1 MHHEKSK
8 ALQEE
13 KEEILMAIVG
23 SPNVGKS
30 TLFNMLTGKLAEV
43 ANWPGVTAEIEYSRI
58 THEGNNILV
67 IDLPGIYSLV
77 PQSREEA
84 VARDFIIK
92 NSPDVVLAIA
102 DITNLEKSLYLVVQV
117 LELFP
122 KVVVA
127 LNKSDLSHKRGIHVN
142 VEKLSRALKVP
153 VIPISARTH
162 ENFHRLLDDAVKMAK
177 SSRSSVLTINYGFLE
192 HYIEKIANIL
202 SKYHENKRVAR
213 VLAIHLLEGD
223 KSVLELLDEN
233 DKLETEKILEEVSKT
248 FGGPLA
254 AYIAGKRYEF
264 IDKIAEDAVVRVKN
278 VEERLS
284 KIFDRIFYTPVV
296 GFLVSVFI
304 LLFVFIIAI
313 GIGMGAPL
321 TDILCSIGAE
331 NAANFLDEYN
341 PATLIDEGFS
351 LLSEYASLSL
361 DYINAPKI
369 VSSIVVDGIIGGV
382 GVVATFIPPILL
394 FYLLFSILED
404 SGIYARMAVS
414 MSKMFEI
421 FGLTPRAAFPM
432 ILALGCNVPAVV
444 ASRTSTEETERKQII
459 FAVPMIP
466 CQARLV
472 VLIAMS
478 AYFNIGWH
486 QALFVVTFYLLGIFM
501 YLATSLFTRRFIY
514 KQKSPPTTI
523 IEIPSIHRPSLRV
536 VWWTT
541 LRNVKHFVRR
551 IIVVILPLSVVAV
564 VLTSYGLHGYAESP
578 QETFGYYIGK
588 IFSVLFYPIGITGE
602 KAWVVGYGVLNGII
616 AKEVFIAS
624 IESIWGNFYA
634 LLGTLTSAQV
644 VALTAFVNLYIPCF
658 ATLAMMLREGHRKLL
673 IQHLIYAFGVSYTIM
688 MGAYAVVSILS

>member
-8 ALQEE
+8 VLSKD

-58 THEGNNILV
+58 IHEGNKILV
-67 IDLPGIYSLV
+67 VDLPGIYSLV

-102 DITNLEKSLYLVVQV
+102 DITNLEKSLYLVIQV

-127 LNKSDLSHKRGIHVN
+127 LNKSDLSHKGGIHVN

-162 ENFHRLLDDAVKMAK
+162 ENFHRLLDDIIKMAK
-177 SSRSSVLTINYGFLE
+177 SSRSTFLTINYGFLE
-192 HYIEKIANIL
+192 HYIEKITEIL
-202 SKYHENKRVAR
+202 SKYYENKRIAR
-213 VLAIHLLEGD
+213 VLAIHALEGD
-223 KSVLELLDEN
+223 KSVLEAVDEN
-233 DKLETEKILEEVSKT
+233 DKLEIEKILEEASKT
-248 FGGPLA
+248 FGAPLA

-264 IDKIAEDAVVRVKN
+264 IDKITEDAVVRVKN
-278 VEERLS
+278 AEERVS
-284 KIFDRIFYTPVV
+284 KVFDRIFYTPVL
-296 GFLVSVFI
+296 GFLVSIFI
-304 LLFVFIIAI
+304 LLCVFIVAI
-313 GIGMGAPL
+313 GIGMGALL
-321 TDILCSIGAE
+321 TDVLHSIGAE
-331 NAANFLDEYN
+331 NAADFLDKYN
-341 PATLIDEGFS
+341 PATLIDEVFS
-351 LLSEYASLSL
+351 LLSEYAYLSL
-361 DYINAPKI
+361 EGINAPKI
-369 VSSIVVDGIIGGV
+369 VSTIVVDGIIGGV

-394 FYLLFSILED
+394 FYLLFSFLED
-404 SGIYARMAVS
+404 SGLYARMAVS
-414 MSKMFEI
+414 MTKMFEI

-444 ASRTSTEETERKQII
+444 ASRTSTEETERRQII
-459 FAVPMIP
+459 FAVPMVP

-478 AYFNIGWH
+478 AYFNIGWQ
-486 QALFVVTFYLLGIFM
+486 QALFVVSFYLLGIFM
-501 YLATSLFTRRFIY
+501 YLITSLFVRRFIY

-523 IEIPSIHRPSLRV
+523 IEIPNVHRPSLRV

-541 LRNVKHFVRR
+541 LRNVKHFIKR
-551 IIVVILPLSVVAV
+551 IIVIILPLSVIAV
-564 VLTSYGLHGYAESP
+564 VLTSYGLHGYTESP
-578 QETFGYYIGK
+578 QDTFGYYIGR

-634 LLGTLTSAQV
+634 LIGTLTPAQI

-658 ATLAMMLREGHRKLL
+658 ATLAVMLREGHRKLL
-673 IQHLIYAFGVSYTIM
+673 LQHLIYAFGISYAIM
-688 MGAYAVVSILS
+688 IGTYVLISVLS